1 MRSHRSFS
9 ALLVLATIACSD
21 TPVSPFRGSV
31 SLPEPED
38 GFRTVTGIVVSETE
52 LRDYADGSTILLE
65 GPQTRML
72 GELLGAEIRI
82 LGTADEFAGARL
94 WVIEF
99 RVLAVDGIPALD
111 GMLGYDDEGFA
122 IVSAEGA
129 YTSLAEIPEDL
140 MTRLGKRVWLTLRD
154 GAWVRYGVIEE

>member
-1 MRSHRSFS
+1 
-9 ALLVLATIACSD
+9 
-21 TPVSPFRGSV
+21 
-31 SLPEPED
+31 
-38 GFRTVTGIVVSETE
+38 
-52 LRDYADGSTILLE
+52 
-65 GPQTRML
+65 ML

-111 GMLGYDDEGFA
+111 GMLDYGEEGFT
-122 IVSAEGA
+122 IRTGEGEA
-129 YTSLAEIPEDL
+129 TSLAEIPEDL
-140 MTRLGKRVWLTLRD
+140 MSHIGKRVWLSLRE